1 MSVQR
6 RIRLRLL
13 AAAVATAAS
22 TIAAVAVMSTP
33 AAAAS
38 LVQVTN
44 FGNNPTGLAMHLYVP
59 DGIPA
64 GSRPAILVAVH
75 YCTGSGPAF
84 FSGTQFASLA
94 DQFKFIVIYPSATR
108 SGNCFDVSSPGAL
121 RHNGNSDPVGIVS
134 MVSWVVQNRNGDA
147 NRVYVTGA
155 SSGGMMTNVL
165 LGDYPDVFKAG
176 AAFMGVPFGCFATT
190 DGSMWN
196 TQCANGQRI
205 MTPQQWGDLVRNAF
219 PGYTGPRPRMQLFHG
234 TTDATLFYPN
244 FGEEIK
250 QWTNVLGVSQTPSF
264 TDTPQSGWTRTRY
277 GGTGTMAPVEGVSI
291 ANVGHSL
298 PLAGQAAMAIAFFGL
313 NSTPPSSP
321 PPSTPPP
328 TTPPP
333 TTPPPTTPPPTTPP
347 PTSSGACRVTYTV
360 NAWNTGLT
368 TSITIT
374 NTGTTAINGWAL
386 RFTLPSGQVIT
397 SGWNATFAPTSGAV
411 TATNMNYNASLAPG
425 ASTNMGFQAT
435 HTGNTGRP
443 ASFTLN
449 GAPCSVA

>member
-1 MSVQR
+1 MKR
-6 RIRLRLL
+6 RSTLLATL
-13 AAAVATAAS
+13 AAAALTAAGVL
-22 TIAAVAVMSTP
+22 TVTVAP
-33 AAAAS
+33 AHAAA
-38 LVQVTN
+38 LTEVTN
-44 FGNNPTGLAMHLYVP
+44 FGTNPTNLRMYEYVP
-59 DGIPA
+59 NTVKPF
-64 GSRPAILVAVH
+64 PAILVAVH

-84 FSGTQFASLA
+84 YSGTEFASLA
-94 DQFKFIVIYPSATR
+94 DRYGFIVVYPSATR
-108 SGNCFDVSSPGAL
+108 SGSCFDVSSPGAL
-121 RHNGNSDPVGIVS
+121 THNGNSDPVGIVS

-165 LGDYPDVFKAG
+165 LGDYPDVFLAG

-205 MTPQQWGDLVRNAF
+205 MTPQQWGDMVRNAF

-313 NSTPPSSP
+313 NGNPPP
-321 PPSTPPP
+321 PPSTTPPPPPP

-333 TTPPPTTPPPTTPP
+333 TTPPPTPPPPTTPP
-347 PTSSGACRVTYTV
+347 PAGACQVTDV
-360 NAWNTGLT
+360 INAWNTGLT
-368 TSITIT
+368 ASITIT
-374 NTGTTAINGWAL
+374 NTGTTTINGWAL
-386 RFTLPSGQVIT
+386 RFTLPSGQNIT
-397 SGWNATFAPTSGAV
+397 SGWNATYSPTSGAV
-411 TATNMNYNASLAPG
+411 TATNMSYNASLAPG